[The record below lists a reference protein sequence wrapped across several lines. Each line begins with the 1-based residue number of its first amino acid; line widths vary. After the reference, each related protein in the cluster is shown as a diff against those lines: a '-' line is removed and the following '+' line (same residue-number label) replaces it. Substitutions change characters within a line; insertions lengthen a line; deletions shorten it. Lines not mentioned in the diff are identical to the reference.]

1 MALTPPRDA
10 ARGLIQEDSLLDEAL
25 SIESTASV
33 AFKFTVSTR
42 TDSLQRTRFS
52 ITSCAIQFP
61 RHDPLSFQIGYPT
74 QTDTIST
81 EPRSEEHTSE
91 LQSLMRNSY
100 AVFCL
105 KKKTHIK
112 HKTQNHQT

>member
-1 MALTPPRDA
+1 MRISDWSSDVCSSDL
-10 ARGLIQEDSLLDEAL
+10 
-25 SIESTASV
+25 SV

-81 EPRSEEHTSE
+81 EPHLCLPGPIVAAIMAMALQHRLHPPHLCQSINRS
-91 LQSLMRNSY
+91 
-100 AVFCL
+100 
-105 KKKTHIK
+105 
-112 HKTQNHQT
+112 

>member
-42 TDSLQRTRFS
+42 TDSLRRTRFS

-81 EPRSEEHTSE
+81 EPHI
-91 LQSLMRNSY
+91 
-100 AVFCL
+100 CL
-105 KKKTHIK
+105 PGPIVPHIMVMAMQ
-112 HKTQNHQT
+112 HRLTPNHLSQ